1 MINKY
6 TIGVVGAGGFAKFAL
21 KAFLNNSEVKFGAVY
36 DINIE
41 ASKSF
46 ANNFNGK
53 SITTYNELL
62 DSDEINIVYIATPP
76 YLHYEQSLQAL
87 KKGKHVICE
96 KPVAFKY
103 DEAVELNQFA
113 KSKDLL
119 FIVNLMQR
127 YNPLFL
133 QIKQLFE
140 SNVLGE
146 FLHGYM
152 ENYAS
157 DQSLHP
163 NHWFWDE
170 KLSGGIFI
178 EHGVHFFDLFAGWLG
193 KGELITSIEQHRK
206 KTAIEYK
213 AADRVQAIVRF
224 PKGIVNYYHGFN
236 QPDMLD
242 RQEFRLQFEKGE
254 LTLFEWVPTRFELN
268 AVVTQSEYNKLINI
282 LSPDSIKITERFSD
296 SILVKGNF
304 KDLSPDLKINISGGE
319 KVEKED
325 RYIEMLS
332 NMIND
337 QLNWIKNKQHKRLLT
352 AQNAIDSIEIAIN
365 AHTKAIRL

>member
-1 MINKY
+1 MDNKY

-21 KAFLNNSEVKFGAVY
+21 NAFLKNSKLKFGAVY
-36 DINIE
+36 DVNIE
-41 ASKSF
+41 TSKSYAKHF
-46 ANNFNGK
+46 LGK
-53 SITTYNELL
+53 SMATFNELL
-62 DSDEINIVYIATPP
+62 DSDEINMVYIATPP
-76 YLHYEQSLQAL
+76 YLHYKQSLQAL

-96 KPVAFKY
+96 KPISFNY
-103 DEAVELNQFA
+103 DEAVELNQLA
-113 KSKDLL
+113 KSKGLL

-133 QIKQLFE
+133 QIKQLIE

-170 KLSGGIFI
+170 KMSGGIFI

-193 KGELITSIEQHRK
+193 KGELINSIEQHRK
-206 KTAIEYK
+206 GTAIENK
-213 AADRVQAIVRF
+213 TADRVQAVVQF
-224 PKGIVNYYHGFN
+224 PQGTVNYYHGFN

-254 LTLFEWVPTRFELN
+254 ITLFKWVPTRFKLN
-268 AVVTQSEYNKLINI
+268 AIVTQNEYSKLINI
-282 LSPDSIKITERFSD
+282 LSPDSIKIEERFSD
-296 SILVKGNF
+296 SQMVKGNF
-304 KDLSPDLKINISGGE
+304 KNLNPDFKVNMSGGE
-319 KVEKED
+319 KVEKGD
-325 RYIEMLS
+325 RYLEMVS

-337 QLNWIKNKQHKRLLT
+337 QLNWIENKQHQRLLT
-352 AQNAIDSIEIAIN
+352 AQNAVDSIEIAIN